1 MALADYDFW
10 LPPEAIAQEPL
21 AERDASRLLVLDR
34 QTGALSHHRFSEL
47 PHLLRP
53 GDLLVLNDTR
63 VVQARLLG
71 HKRLTGGRAELLLVH
86 PAGASPMEQAL
97 GQPAA
102 GQGWV
107 CLGQS
112 SKGLKPGNWL
122 DFEGGLSARV
132 EAALGEGQWRVVF
145 LGEGSLGERL
155 ASAGQLPL
163 PPYISR
169 PPTAEDE
176 ERYQTIYAQAPGSV
190 AAPTA
195 GLHFTPELFAELLR
209 RGVERATVT
218 LDVGPGTFPP
228 IRADDGRG
236 PTGCTPALRRPARPP
251 RRGEPGQGARA
262 GAWWPWARRWC
273 ARWRPRSR
281 RSGCAPGRSRGRP
294 AVHPP
299 VPASRHV
306 DALLTNFHLPRS
318 TLLVLVSA
326 FAGREA
332 VLAAYRAAV
341 APGVSLLQVRRR
353 DAHRGGAVTSLR
365 FERAPPRRRHRRAR
379 GRLHTPHGTVETP
392 VFMPVGTPGH
402 GEGRRAGRPRR
413 RSARRSSSATPTT

>member
-155 ASAGQLPL
+155 ASAGRLPL
-163 PPYISR
+163 PPYIAR
-169 PPTAEDE
+169 APTVEDE
-176 ERYQTIYAQAPGSV
+176 ARYQTVYARAPGSI

-195 GLHFTPELFAELLR
+195 GLHLTPHLLER
-209 RGVERATVT
+209 LAGRGISATAVT
-218 LDVGPGTFPP
+218 LDIGPGTFLPVRTLDESQHRMHP
-228 IRADDGRG
+228 ERFHLSAEAAAQIEVARAQGRRVVAVGTTVVRTLESAVEETGRLRAGRG
-236 PTGCTPALRRPARPP
+236 QTDLFLRP
-251 RRGEPGQGARA
+251 GARF
-262 GAWWPWARRWC
+262 R
-273 ARWRPRSR
+273 
-281 RSGCAPGRSRGRP
+281 
-294 AVHPP
+294 V
-299 VPASRHV
+299 V

-318 TLLVLVSA
+318 TLLMLVCA
-326 FAGREA
+326 FAGREK
-332 VLAAYRAAV
+332 VLSAYRVAV
-341 APGVSLLQVRRR
+341 ESGYRFFSYG
-353 DAHRGGAVTSLR
+353 DAMLVEDGAR
-365 FERAPPRRRHRRAR
+365 
-379 GRLHTPHGTVETP
+379 
-392 VFMPVGTPGH
+392 
-402 GEGRRAGRPRR
+402 
-413 RSARRSSSATPTT
+413 